1 VHEIKLSQKCTET
14 IYKMMGKTQ
23 LKKLNK
29 RDLKNSRKLNE
40 TDSYIASD
48 SDDTETVEFNELQ
61 ESSDEEEIKGNRKQK
76 KFR

>member
-1 VHEIKLSQKCTET
+1 
-14 IYKMMGKTQ
+14 MGKTQ